1 MAAFRMDEFE
11 HAREIGM
18 VHRTDAMVSAVG
30 WTECCWLLRRCVFA
44 SASGSEGAPNYI
56 VSPNNA
62 CTKSTTSSVRVDLRG
77 CSRGSAAP

>member
-30 WTECCWLLRRCVFA
+30 WTECCWLQRRCVFA